1 MRKGENKMKTFD
13 LSGKWQCEVQGRLY
27 PAQLPGT
34 LDENRIGFPDKN
46 RNAWHPDA
54 QGNATLDAASVI
66 ATRYTR
72 KYTYEGPAVY
82 SRRVQTEIPAGSR
95 VFFECE
101 RSRRLSFRVNGT
113 LAADFDDQSLSAPHV
128 LEVTGLLRGDD
139 LFEVTVDNSYPGWPR
154 DEIFY
159 SSAATDETQTN
170 WNGLLG
176 YLRLRVEKETFIE
189 RVRVYPHG
197 GMADV
202 CVTLSTEKGWSGKL
216 TLESDAFA
224 CAQAV
229 HADAAR
235 GTKEIWARDLSL
247 RADIHRWDE
256 DDGFLYELRA
266 SGEGLDARRVS
277 FGVRDFGDNGRGR
290 LALNG
295 RVIFL
300 RSEANCAVF
309 PETGYG
315 PMDVDAW
322 LHALRTYRAYG
333 VNCMRFHSHTPP
345 EAAFE
350 AADRL
355 GMMMQPELSHWN
367 PHTAFE
373 SDESY
378 ACYAQELRQTL
389 LTLANHPSFV
399 MLTFGNELV
408 TSEKGMERMHE
419 LLRFARQADP
429 TRLYA
434 NGSNTFYGQRGCDG
448 ESDFYTSSSFR
459 EQDLRA
465 TFSEMQ
471 GVLNHEPANAKFD
484 YSAVMAQLRQEY
496 KKPVFSFEVGQY
508 EVLPDFDE
516 IDAFHGV
523 TRPDNL
529 ALIRDR
535 AKEAGLEG
543 EWKRRVEA
551 TGELSRLCYRA
562 EIEAVMRTEEMSGI
576 SLLGLQDFPGQGTAL
591 VGMLNSHLQ
600 PKPYD
605 FARPERFRAFFDG
618 VLPLALLP
626 RYCYET
632 GETLE
637 AEIRV
642 ANYGRRPLR
651 GALRYTLIC
660 GITRLAGE
668 LAGEGAP
675 CGALTRLG
683 TIRIALPEAE
693 TAHRFMLQLEMDGV
707 KNAYPVWVYPRVK
720 PRRPETVWETEH
732 FDAQAERVLEA
743 GGVVY
748 LSPAATKE
756 ALPQSIGTQFS
767 TDFWSVG
774 TFPKQEGGMGQLIES
789 GHPVFEGFPTDSHTD
804 WQWWHMAGQ
813 RALIVPAGLKAIVT
827 EMDSYAYMRPMAQ
840 LFEARCGSG
849 RVLVSS
855 FGLQNLQQYPE
866 ARALLGSIYGYLAS
880 DAFAP
885 CQRVEPELLRAL
897 VP

>member
-1 MRKGENKMKTFD
+1 
-13 LSGKWQCEVQGRLY
+13 
-27 PAQLPGT
+27 
-34 LDENRIGFPDKN
+34 
-46 RNAWHPDA
+46 
-54 QGNATLDAASVI
+54 
-66 ATRYTR
+66 
-72 KYTYEGPAVY
+72 
-82 SRRVQTEIPAGSR
+82 
-95 VFFECE
+95 
-101 RSRRLSFRVNGT
+101 
-113 LAADFDDQSLSAPHV
+113 
-128 LEVTGLLRGDD
+128 
-139 LFEVTVDNSYPGWPR
+139 
-154 DEIFY
+154 
-159 SSAATDETQTN
+159 
-170 WNGLLG
+170 
-176 YLRLRVEKETFIE
+176 
-189 RVRVYPHG
+189 
-197 GMADV
+197 
-202 CVTLSTEKGWSGKL
+202 
-216 TLESDAFA
+216 
-224 CAQAV
+224 
-229 HADAAR
+229 
-235 GTKEIWARDLSL
+235 
-247 RADIHRWDE
+247 
-256 DDGFLYELRA
+256 
-266 SGEGLDARRVS
+266 
-277 FGVRDFGDNGRGR
+277 
-290 LALNG
+290 
-295 RVIFL
+295 
-300 RSEANCAVF
+300 
-309 PETGYG
+309 
-315 PMDVDAW
+315 
-322 LHALRTYRAYG
+322 
-333 VNCMRFHSHTPP
+333 
-345 EAAFE
+345 
-350 AADRL
+350 
-355 GMMMQPELSHWN
+355 
-367 PHTAFE
+367 
-373 SDESY
+373 
-378 ACYAQELRQTL
+378 
-389 LTLANHPSFV
+389 
-399 MLTFGNELV
+399 
-408 TSEKGMERMHE
+408 
-419 LLRFARQADP
+419 
-429 TRLYA
+429 
-434 NGSNTFYGQRGCDG
+434 
-448 ESDFYTSSSFR
+448 
-459 EQDLRA
+459 
-465 TFSEMQ
+465 
-471 GVLNHEPANAKFD
+471 
-484 YSAVMAQLRQEY
+484 
-496 KKPVFSFEVGQY
+496 
-508 EVLPDFDE
+508 
-516 IDAFHGV
+516 
-523 TRPDNL
+523 
-529 ALIRDR
+529 
-535 AKEAGLEG
+535 
-543 EWKRRVEA
+543 
-551 TGELSRLCYRA
+551 
-562 EIEAVMRTEEMSGI
+562 
-576 SLLGLQDFPGQGTAL
+576 
-591 VGMLNSHLQ
+591 MLNSHLQ

-720 PRRPETVWETEH
+720 PRRPETVWKTEH
-732 FDAQAERVLEA
+732 FDAQTERVLEA

-840 LFEARCGSG
+840 LFEARCGRG